1 MATKSQRPKGHDGVL
16 LALNLAIG
24 ALSLAK
30 EASSITPANAVFG
43 SVSILLATIRVS
55 FLLSCDEMP
64 QAHK

>member
-1 MATKSQRPKGHDGVL
+1 MATKSQRPKGQDGVL
-16 LALNLAIG
+16 STLNLAID

-30 EASSITPANAVFG
+30 EISSVTPAKAVFG
-43 SVSILLATIRVS
+43 SVSILLAMIRAS